1 MTKTGKKASLP
12 PISYILLGLIGW
24 FLFPQISAIFAP
36 KVDDNPRISYGN
48 HLLIKTN
55 SNTTKESAIAA
66 IAQGNHQEAE
76 GLLQKSLAQH
86 PNDPE
91 SVIYLSNLQTGS
103 NPFKIAV
110 VVPATTN
117 PNVAQEI
124 LRGVASAQTQINQ
137 QGGINGRKLMVIVVN
152 DDNQPQIS
160 KEVARELVKN
170 PDIIAVV
177 GHNAS
182 DASLAAAPIY
192 EKGGLV
198 MISPTSLAN
207 NLSGAGNYIFRLVA
221 SNGKITEKLANYIVN
236 TAKVQKIA
244 FCYDSQAPDNVSFK
258 DELMA
263 NVAKKGG
270 QIVPIVC
277 DLSVP
282 NFKADQALNQAIS
295 GGANGLFVV
304 AHVDRL
310 DPVFEVIRS
319 NRQRLPLFSSP
330 TLYNIRTLED
340 GGKNAQGLTLAAPWH
355 PSVNQT
361 FANLMQEQWRGPVS
375 WRTATSFDATR
386 VIIAGLRENPQ
397 RQGLQS
403 RLRSSSFHQTGAT
416 GKISF
421 DPNTG
426 DRVGQPV
433 LIQVRSTP
441 SGEQFVALP

>member
-12 PISYILLGLIGW
+12 PIFYILLGLIGW
-24 FLFPQISAIFAP
+24 FLFPQILAIFAP
-36 KVDDNPRISYGN
+36 KADNNPRMSYGN

-66 IAQGNHQEAE
+66 IAQGDHQEAE
-76 GLLQKSLAQH
+76 QLLQKSLAQH

-110 VVPATTN
+110 IVPATTN

-137 QGGINGRKLMVIVVN
+137 QGGINGRKLMVI
-152 DDNQPQIS
+152 
-160 KEVARELVKN
+160 KN
-170 PDIIAVV
+170 PDIIAVI

-221 SNGKITEKLANYIVN
+221 SNGKITETLANYIVN
-236 TAKVQKIA
+236 TAKVRKIA
-244 FCYDSQAPDNVSFK
+244 FCYDSQAPDNISFK

-386 VIIAGLRENPQ
+386 VIIAGLRENTQ

-403 RLRSSSFHQTGAT
+403 RLRSGNFHQTGAT

-426 DRVGQPV
+426 DRIGQPV
-433 LIQVRSTP
+433 LIQVQSTP
-441 SGEQFVALP
+441 SGEQFVPLP

>member
-12 PISYILLGLIGW
+12 PIFYILLGLIGW
-24 FLFPQISAIFAP
+24 FLFPQILAIFAP
-36 KVDDNPRISYGN
+36 KADNNPRMSYGN

-55 SNTTKESAIAA
+55 SNTIKESAIAA

-76 GLLQKSLAQH
+76 QLLQKSLAQH

-160 KEVARELVKN
+160 KEVAGELVKN
-170 PDIIAVV
+170 PDIIAVI
-177 GHNAS
+177 GHNAP
-182 DASLAAAPIY
+182 DASAAPIY

-244 FCYDSQAPDNVSFK
+244 FCYDSQAPDNISFK

-304 AHVDRL
+304 AHVNRL

-340 GGKNAQGLTLAAPWH
+340 GGKNVQGLTLAAPWH

-386 VIIAGLRENPQ
+386 VIIAGLRENTH

-403 RLRSSSFHQTGAT
+403 LLRSGNFHQTGAT

-426 DRVGQPV
+426 DRIGQPV

-441 SGEQFVALP
+441 SGEQFVPLP